1 MTGAALTK
9 KRDSERAGIGWRL
22 LDVLVAAGRH
32 VGSEKREGSRLY
44 VMILPAMALISV
56 LAIGVGYMIW
66 TSFHSL
72 DTVTGKQGGLSLDQY
87 SKLMYSPEAVSYRT
101 ILFRTIF
108 NALVVGVSA
117 VALALPAAY
126 TIVNIRRRSLRRV
139 ALLLLLVPFLMGETV
154 RTIGWVLLIGK
165 SGALS
170 WMAGSVG
177 LDLQLLGSP
186 LAVWIGMVQVMFPLA
201 TLIMMPVMR
210 RISPDLEHA
219 ALTMGA
225 RPWQVWTRIVI
236 PLARRGIVG
245 AALIV
250 VTLSM
255 TEYLMPRILGL
266 GKGPFVA
273 NLIQQ
278 MYLERGNLNLGS
290 ALSAVL
296 LAIAICMIILI
307 NFFGKERGAK

>member
-1 MTGAALTK
+1 MTGAALTNK
-9 KRDSERAGIGWRL
+9 PDSERVGIGWRL
-22 LDVLVAAGRH
+22 LDVVVAAGRH
-32 VGSEKREGSRLY
+32 VGSGKREGSRLY
-44 VMILPAMALISV
+44 MMVLPAMALISV

-72 DTVTGKQGGLSLDQY
+72 DTITGKQGGLSLDQY
-87 SKLMYSPEAVSYRT
+87 LKLINGPEAVSYRT
-101 ILFRTIF
+101 VMFRTIA
-108 NALVVGVSA
+108 NALIVGISA

-126 TIVNIRRRSLRRV
+126 TIVGIRSRSLRRG

-165 SGALS
+165 NGALS
-170 WMAGSVG
+170 WMAGALGV
-177 LDLQLLGSP
+177 DIQLLGSP
-186 LAVWIGMVQVMFPLA
+186 LAVWVGMVQVMFPLA

-210 RISPDLEHA
+210 RISPDLERA

-225 RPWQVWTRIVI
+225 RPWQVWIRIVI
-236 PLARRGIVG
+236 PLARPGIVG
-245 AALIV
+245 AGLIV
-250 VTLSM
+250 VTLSI

-296 LAIAICMIILI
+296 LVVAIFMILLI
-307 NFFGKERGAK
+307 NFVGKEREAK